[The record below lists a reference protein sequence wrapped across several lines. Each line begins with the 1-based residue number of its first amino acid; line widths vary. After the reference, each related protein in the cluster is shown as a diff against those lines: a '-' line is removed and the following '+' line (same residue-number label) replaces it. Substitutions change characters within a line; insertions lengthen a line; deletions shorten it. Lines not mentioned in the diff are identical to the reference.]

1 MLTAIINTL
10 PRWLNRAPFHYAWVV
25 VGVLALVQMVA
36 LSVNFAS
43 GVLVE
48 PLTDANGD
56 FGFSASGVGLSF
68 TLFFLSGALLSPVV
82 GWMGER
88 YGPRNMMIVGAAGYC
103 VVMVLVAFV
112 SAPWELWLSFGVLR
126 GAVQAI
132 FMVPLMAAVSGWFRR
147 GLGLATG
154 VLWAAAG
161 VGPAVMAPVL
171 INLVEGFD
179 WQNTFIYFG
188 LAAGAFILLLT
199 LVFRS
204 KPADMGISAYGT
216 REGEREESG
225 LSQEQERTRAKVFNQ
240 HVRRTKA
247 FWNLPA
253 IHGLGCAGHG
263 IILLFVAPFAISKG
277 LSFTQAALIL
287 SILSLVSI
295 PSRML
300 TPIIAERYGTKTIMA
315 TCLMIQGL
323 TVIILFFSTELWHF
337 WLFAVLFGIGFG
349 GEWTGYLVINR
360 QYYGNGPIGSVY
372 GWQMSGAQ
380 MGHAFVSYIAGLMLD
395 LTGSYTLLFILSAA
409 MSVGGALVTISLE
422 DTSKRLIGDWES
434 AVPEEPKEGRAAA
447 SAAD

>member
-1 MLTAIINTL
+1 MLKNINAL
-10 PRWLNRAPFHYAWVV
+10 SQWLNRAPFHYAWVI
-25 VGVLALVQMVA
+25 VGILALVQMVA

-48 PLTDANGD
+48 PLTDADGD

-68 TLFFLSGALLSPVV
+68 TLFFLSGALLAPIV

-88 YGPRNMMIVGAAGYC
+88 YGPRNMMIVGAASYC
-103 VVMVLVAFV
+103 GVMLLVAFV
-112 SAPWELWLSFGVLR
+112 SSPWELWLSFGVLR

-147 GLGLATG
+147 RLGLATG
-154 VLWAAAG
+154 ILWAAAG

-171 INLVEGFD
+171 INLVEGID
-179 WQNTFIYFG
+179 WQLTFIYFG

-204 KPADMGISAYGT
+204 KPTDLGISSYGT
-216 REGEREESG
+216 RKGEREENG

-263 IILLFVAPFAISKG
+263 IVLLFVAPFAISKG

-360 QYYGNGPIGSVY
+360 QYYGSGPIGSVY

-380 MGHAFVSYIAGLMLD
+380 MGHAFVSYVAGLMLD
-395 LTGSYTLLFILSAA
+395 LTGSYTLLFMLSVA
-409 MSVGGALVTISLE
+409 MSIGGALVTMSLE
-422 DTSKRLIGDWES
+422 DTSRRLIGDWEETL
-434 AVPEEPKEGRAAA
+434 PEEARGAA
-447 SAAD
+447 SAGD

>member
-1 MLTAIINTL
+1 MPNINAL
-10 PRWLNRAPFHYAWVV
+10 SQWLNRAPFHYAWVI

-82 GWMGER
+82 GWLGER
-88 YGPRNMMIVGAAGYC
+88 YGPRNMMIVGAASYC
-103 VVMVLVAFV
+103 GVMILVAFV
-112 SAPWELWLSFGVLR
+112 DAPWELWLSFGVLR

-132 FMVPLMAAVSGWFRR
+132 FMVPLMAAVSGWFRNR
-147 GLGLATG
+147 LGLATG
-154 VLWAAAG
+154 VLWAASG

-171 INLVEGFD
+171 INLVEGID
-179 WQNTFIYFG
+179 WQSTFIYFG
-188 LAAGAFILLLT
+188 LAAGAFMLLLT

-216 REGEREESG
+216 REGERKEVG
-225 LSQEQERTRAKVFNQ
+225 LSQQQERTRSKVFNQ

-263 IILLFVAPFAISKG
+263 IVLLFVAPFAISKG

-337 WLFAVLFGIGFG
+337 WLFAVLFGVGFG

-380 MGHAFVSYIAGLMLD
+380 MGHAFVSYVAGLMLD
-395 LTGSYTLLFILSAA
+395 LTGSYTMLFMLSAA

-422 DTSKRLIGDWES
+422 DTSKRIIGDWEA
-434 AVPEEPKEGRAAA
+434 AVPKEGRAAA
-447 SAAD
+447 SVGD

>member
-1 MLTAIINTL
+1 MLTDNINAL
-10 PRWLNRAPFHYAWVV
+10 SRWLNRAPFHYAWVI

-48 PLTDANGD
+48 PLTDENGD

-82 GWMGER
+82 GWLGER
-88 YGPRNMMIVGAAGYC
+88 YGPRNMMIAGAAGYC
-103 VVMVLVAFV
+103 SVMLLVAFV
-112 SAPWELWLSFGVLR
+112 DAPWELWLSFGVLR

-132 FMVPLMAAVSGWFRR
+132 FMVPLMAAVSGWFRSR
-147 GLGLATG
+147 LGLATG
-154 VLWAAAG
+154 VLWAASG

-179 WQNTFIYFG
+179 WQSTFIYFG
-188 LAAGAFILLLT
+188 LAAGAFMLLLT

-216 REGEREESG
+216 QEGDREERG
-225 LSQEQERTRAKVFNQ
+225 LSQDQERAHAKVFNQ

-263 IILLFVAPFAISKG
+263 IVLLFVAPFAISKG
-277 LSFTQAALIL
+277 LSFTEAALIL

-380 MGHAFVSYIAGLMLD
+380 MGHAFVSYVAGLMLD
-395 LTGSYTLLFILSAA
+395 LTGSYTMLFILSAA
-409 MSVGGALVTISLE
+409 MSIGGALVTISLE
-422 DTSKRLIGDWES
+422 DTSKRLIGDWEA
-434 AVPEEPKEGRAAA
+434 AVPEEGQAAA

>member
-1 MLTAIINTL
+1 MSCLSGLIG
-10 PRWLNRAPFHYAWVV
+10 APFHYAWVV

-36 LSVNFAS
+36 LSVNFAG

-48 PLTDANGD
+48 PLTDEGGD
-56 FGFSASGVGLSF
+56 FGFSASSVGLSF
-68 TLFFLSGALLSPVV
+68 SVFFLSGALLSPVM
-82 GWMGER
+82 GWLGDR
-88 YGPRNMMIVGAAGYC
+88 YGPRNMMIVGAASYC
-103 VVMVLVAFV
+103 GVMALVAFV
-112 SAPWELWLSFGVLR
+112 DAPWELWLSFGVLR

-132 FMVPLMAAVSGWFRR
+132 FMVPLMAAISGWFRR
-147 GLGLATG
+147 RLGLATG
-154 VLWAAAG
+154 ILWAAAG
-161 VGPAVMAPVL
+161 VGPAVMAPLL

-179 WQNTFIYFG
+179 WQGTFIYFG

-204 KPADMGISAYGT
+204 RPADMGISAYGAQ
-216 REGEREESG
+216 EGEWEAGG
-225 LSQEQERTRAKVFNQ
+225 LSRKQEMARAKVFNQ
-240 HVRRTKA
+240 QVRRTKA

-263 IILLFVAPFAISKG
+263 IVLLFVAPFAISKG
-277 LSFTQAALIL
+277 LSFTEAALIL

-323 TVIILFFSTELWHF
+323 TVILLFFSTELWHF
-337 WLFAVLFGIGFG
+337 WLFAALFGVGFG

-380 MGHAFVSYIAGLMLD
+380 MGHAFVSYVAGVMLD
-395 LTGSYTLLFILSAA
+395 LTGSYNLLFMLSVA
-409 MSVGGALVTISLE
+409 MSVGGALVTIS
-422 DTSKRLIGDWES
+422 
-434 AVPEEPKEGRAAA
+434 P
-447 SAAD
+447 

>member
-1 MLTAIINTL
+1 MPNINAL
-10 PRWLNRAPFHYAWVV
+10 SQWVNRAPFHYAWVI
-25 VGVLALVQMVA
+25 VGILALVQMVA

-82 GWMGER
+82 GWLGER
-88 YGPRNMMIVGAAGYC
+88 YGPRNMMILGAASYC
-103 VVMVLVAFV
+103 GVMLLVAFV
-112 SAPWELWLSFGVLR
+112 DAPWELWLSFGVLR

-147 GLGLATG
+147 QLGLATG
-154 VLWAAAG
+154 ILWAASG

-171 INLVEGFD
+171 INLVEGID
-179 WQNTFIYFG
+179 WQSTFIYFG
-188 LAAGAFILLLT
+188 LAAGAFMLLLT

-204 KPADMGISAYGT
+204 KPADMGVSAYGT
-216 REGEREESG
+216 REGEREASG
-225 LSQEQERTRAKVFNQ
+225 LSQEQERSRAKVFNQ

-263 IILLFVAPFAISKG
+263 IVLLFVVPFAISEG
-277 LSFTQAALIL
+277 LTFTQAAFIL

-337 WLFAVLFGIGFG
+337 WLFAVLFGVGFG

-380 MGHAFVSYIAGLMLD
+380 MGHAFVSYVAGLMLD
-395 LTGSYTLLFILSAA
+395 LTGLYTMLFALSAA

-422 DTSKRLIGDWES
+422 DTSKRLIGDWEA
-434 AVPEEPKEGRAAA
+434 AVPEEARAAVG
-447 SAAD
+447 SAD

>member
-1 MLTAIINTL
+1 MPNINVL
-10 PRWLNRAPFHYAWVV
+10 SQWLNRAPFHYAWVI

-48 PLTDANGD
+48 PLTDENGD

-82 GWMGER
+82 GWLGER
-88 YGPRNMMIVGAAGYC
+88 YGSRNMMIAGAAGYC
-103 VVMVLVAFV
+103 SVMILVAFV
-112 SAPWELWLSFGVLR
+112 DAPWELWLSFGVLR

-132 FMVPLMAAVSGWFRR
+132 FMVPLMAAVSGWFRHR
-147 GLGLATG
+147 LGLATG
-154 VLWAAAG
+154 VLWAASG

-179 WQNTFIYFG
+179 WQSTFIYFG
-188 LAAGAFILLLT
+188 LAAGAFMLLLT

-204 KPADMGISAYGT
+204 KPADMGMSAYGT
-216 REGEREESG
+216 QEGDREERG
-225 LSQEQERTRAKVFNQ
+225 LSQDQERARAKVFNQ

-263 IILLFVAPFAISKG
+263 IVLLFVAPFAISKG
-277 LSFTQAALIL
+277 LSFTEAALIL

-337 WLFAVLFGIGFG
+337 WAFAVLFGIGFG

-380 MGHAFVSYIAGLMLD
+380 MGHAFVSYVAGLMLD
-395 LTGSYTLLFILSAA
+395 LTGSYTMLFILSAA

-422 DTSKRLIGDWES
+422 DTSKRLIGDWEA
-434 AVPEEPKEGRAAA
+434 AVPEEGQAAA

>member
-1 MLTAIINTL
+1 M
-10 PRWLNRAPFHYAWVV
+10 
-25 VGVLALVQMVA
+25 QMVA
-36 LSVNFAS
+36 LSVNFAG

-48 PLTDANGD
+48 PLTDSDGD

-82 GWMGER
+82 GWLGER
-88 YGPRNMMIVGAAGYC
+88 YGSRNMMIVGAASYC
-103 VVMVLVAFV
+103 GVMLLVAFV
-112 SAPWELWLSFGVLR
+112 DAPWELWLSFGALR

-147 GLGLATG
+147 RLGLATG
-154 VLWAAAG
+154 ILWAAAG

-171 INLVEGFD
+171 INLVEGID
-179 WQNTFIYFG
+179 WQTTFIYFG

-199 LVFRS
+199 LAFRS
-204 KPADMGISAYGT
+204 KPGDMGISAYGT
-216 REGEREESG
+216 REEERESD
-225 LSQEQERTRAKVFNQ
+225 LSQKQERARAKVFNR

-263 IILLFVAPFAISKG
+263 IVLLFVAPFAISKG
-277 LSFTQAALIL
+277 LSFTEAALTL

-337 WLFAVLFGIGFG
+337 WLFAVLFGVGFG

-380 MGHAFVSYIAGLMLD
+380 MGHAFVSYVAGLILD
-395 LTGSYTLLFILSAA
+395 LTGSYSLLFGLSVAA
-409 MSVGGALVTISLE
+409 SVGGALVTISLE
-422 DTSKRLIGDWES
+422 DTSRRLIGDWE
-434 AVPEEPKEGRAAA
+434 ATLPEDARSTA
-447 SAAD
+447 

>member
-1 MLTAIINTL
+1 MPNINAL
-10 PRWLNRAPFHYAWVV
+10 SQWVNRAPFHYAWII

-36 LSVNFAS
+36 LSVNFAG

-48 PLTDANGD
+48 PLTDSGGD

-82 GWMGER
+82 GWLGER
-88 YGPRNMMIVGAAGYC
+88 YGPRNMMIVGAASYC
-103 VVMVLVAFV
+103 TVMLLVAFV
-112 SAPWELWLSFGVLR
+112 SAPWELWLSFGILR

-147 GLGLATG
+147 RLGLATG
-154 VLWAAAG
+154 ILWAAAG

-171 INLVEGFD
+171 INLVEGID
-179 WQNTFIYFG
+179 WQTTFIYFG
-188 LAAGAFILLLT
+188 LIAGAFILLLT

-204 KPADMGISAYGT
+204 KPTDLGISAYGT
-216 REGEREESG
+216 REGDRNEGG
-225 LSQEQERTRAKVFNQ
+225 LSQEHERARAKVFNQ

-263 IILLFVAPFAISKG
+263 IVLLFIAPFAISKG
-277 LSFTQAALIL
+277 LTFTQAAIIL

-380 MGHAFVSYIAGLMLD
+380 MGHAFVSYVAGLILD
-395 LTGSYTLLFILSAA
+395 LTGSYTFLFGLSAV

-422 DTSKRLIGDWES
+422 DTSRRLIGDWEA
-434 AVPEEPKEGRAAA
+434 AVPEEARAVAGGG
-447 SAAD
+447 D

>member
-1 MLTAIINTL
+1 MLTANINAL
-10 PRWLNRAPFHYAWVV
+10 SRWLNRAPFHYAWVI

-48 PLTDANGD
+48 PLTDENGD

-82 GWMGER
+82 GWLGER
-88 YGPRNMMIVGAAGYC
+88 YGPRNMMIAGAAGYC
-103 VVMVLVAFV
+103 SVMLLVAFV
-112 SAPWELWLSFGVLR
+112 DAPWELWLSFGVLR

-147 GLGLATG
+147 RLGLATG
-154 VLWAAAG
+154 VLWAASG

-179 WQNTFIYFG
+179 WQSTFIYFG
-188 LAAGAFILLLT
+188 LAAGAFMLLLT

-204 KPADMGISAYGT
+204 KPADMGMSAYGT
-216 REGEREESG
+216 QEGDRDERG
-225 LSQEQERTRAKVFNQ
+225 LSQEHERARAKVFNQ

-263 IILLFVAPFAISKG
+263 IVLLFVAPFAISKG
-277 LSFTQAALIL
+277 LSFTEAALIL

-323 TVIILFFSTELWHF
+323 TVVILFFSTELWHF

-380 MGHAFVSYIAGLMLD
+380 MGHAFVSYVAGLMLD
-395 LTGSYTLLFILSAA
+395 LTGSYTMLFMLSAA
-409 MSVGGALVTISLE
+409 MSIGGALVTISLE
-422 DTSKRLIGDWES
+422 DTSKRIIGDWEA
-434 AVPEEPKEGRAAA
+434 AVPEEGQAAA

>member
-1 MLTAIINTL
+1 MPHINAL
-10 PRWLNRAPFHYAWVV
+10 SQWLNRAPFHYAWVI
-25 VGVLALVQMVA
+25 VGILALVQMVA

-82 GWMGER
+82 GWLGER

-103 VVMVLVAFV
+103 GVMLLVAFV

-132 FMVPLMAAVSGWFRR
+132 FMVPLMAAVSGWFRNR
-147 GLGLATG
+147 LGLATG

-179 WQNTFIYFG
+179 WQSTFIYFG

-216 REGEREESG
+216 REGDREESL

-263 IILLFVAPFAISKG
+263 IVLLFVAPFAISKG

-380 MGHAFVSYIAGLMLD
+380 MGHAFVSYVAGLMLD
-395 LTGSYTLLFILSAA
+395 LTGSYTLLFMLSAA

-422 DTSKRLIGDWES
+422 DTSKRLIGDWEA